1 MVHEVKSRIAQEL
14 SNLSDIQEL
23 LGIRILGVMK
33 HVAAPRIGSHECD
46 MVSFCLTFA
55 FFALLQALCRCWIG
69 TEQCGMVSFVGLK
82 TVRDSCFLSN
92 NKLNWSI
99 AALTDWF

>member
-1 MVHEVKSRIAQEL
+1 L

-46 MVSFCLTFA
+46 VVSFSFTFA
-55 FFALLQALCRCWIG
+55 FLLFCKHCAGAGL
-69 TEQCGMVSFVGLK
+69 EQCGMVSFVGLK